1 MHEAI
6 EKTIKEYARMS
17 ASDLD
22 TFARISD
29 LHQVTADAIS
39 DIVRVIT
46 SIEENLRSKISWAQ
60 RDLQTAA
67 DALDA
72 GHEINPCGV
81 LQTNGQQIDVLAAR
95 RDDAYARLKAAC
107 RTAAALPVP
116 DSH

>member
-6 EKTIKEYARMS
+6 EKAIKEFARMS

-60 RDLQTAA
+60 RDLQTAP
-67 DALDA
+67 DA

-107 RTAAALPVP
+107 RTAAALRVP